1 MFEISKYMSKQMNPE
16 IYTTYYTKFRIGKLR
31 FVEGMSSIIWA
42 IIGMILGEEIAH
54 YPMQPSDTRWLSIIN
69 IQSAALAAKRSF

>member
-42 IIGMILGEEIAH
+42 IIGMILGEERPDKI
-54 YPMQPSDTRWLSIIN
+54 
-69 IQSAALAAKRSF
+69 